1 MASAALLCL
10 SIAPAALHQPTIGRR
25 SAILGAASAATT
37 WPTLASAL
45 DFIEGKQR
53 QGTGQFMK
61 GLNRAILDGD
71 AEGVK
76 SALALFDLKP
86 TDQDA
91 AVAIKHTGEAKG
103 NMPVI
108 TSTTSGLT
116 SAKITMSV
124 PDATME
130 KTNAIKLLWLRDAET
145 GDLITC
151 RELTKLSEKPEMM
164 ASVPKGRTIVPVAYS
179 IKNGVWVGEPVST

>member
-1 MASAALLCL
+1 MASAALCYVALL
-10 SIAPAALHQPTIGRR
+10 APAALQPNIGRR
-25 SAILGAASAATT
+25 SAIIGAASAVIS
-37 WPTLASAL
+37 WPAHAL